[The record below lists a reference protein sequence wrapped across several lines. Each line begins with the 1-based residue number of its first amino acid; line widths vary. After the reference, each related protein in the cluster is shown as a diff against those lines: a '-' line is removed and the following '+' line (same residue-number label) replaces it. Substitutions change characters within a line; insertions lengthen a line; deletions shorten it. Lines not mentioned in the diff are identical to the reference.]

1 MTKVKNVN
9 GSSRFPAPRGY
20 NSWLE
25 YRESRLDNTYPFV
38 VPQDAVIPIWL
49 VHMCRK
55 QTAQT
60 SRGTLLHYAPH
71 ATIEQ
76 TSLMSIGH
84 WYLSQA
90 TSKNSRA
97 AHPVRIERPKWS
109 GQVTAVRL
117 TKNIKYVQNNYN

>member
-1 MTKVKNVN
+1 MLTVQA
-9 GSSRFPAPRGY
+9 GSLHQEVTTHGWSTG
-20 NSWLE
+20 
-25 YRESRLDNTYPFV
+25 ESRLDNTYPFV

-84 WYLSQA
+84 WYLPRS

>member
-25 YRESRLDNTYPFV
+25 YWEKQTGQHVSICGAAGCSNTN
-38 VPQDAVIPIWL
+38 L
-49 VHMCRK
+49 VGAHVQK
-55 QTAQT
+55 PTAQT

-84 WYLSQA
+84 WYLSRA
-90 TSKNSRA
+90 ISKMRRA